1 MNTFLQTPTPVRDGG
16 LFEPSAWPTHTPVE
30 PFPEIQQSSASID
43 WGDIMPYLL
52 GGAQIGTGMWA
63 ANRQA
68 NIDRAQAEREAY
80 LNWQDRAL
88 NRQIAIGGAKTN
100 AILAF
105 ANEVAKR
112 RANDMQYTQY
122 NPLFQ
127 QGKEARL
134 QLARAFGGQMSPYR
148 ISPNMQ
154 TSGGAIIPEG
164 GINLDAL
171 SQSNLDAAKADFA
184 QRRELALNPPGWADR
199 EQQVMDTINKLESS
213 QFEMD
218 PPLYPFY
225 DQMRAAQTQQ
235 PAQDG
240 GGTPW
245 WRRALA
251 TIGAAAMPLL
261 GGVIPGAS
269 AFASFLSPALAT
281 WGHGGGVTDIAAAG
295 AGGGLMNKFAT
306 GSFRNP
312 QPTPAQIAASLGVDR
327 EYSRTT
333 PSIHDITG
341 W

>member
-1 MNTFLQTPTPVRDGG
+1 MAFINEYLKTNPVLDTPGLPQTGYTLPT
-16 LFEPSAWPTHTPVE
+16 STPQ
-30 PFPEIQQSSASID
+30 IQQSSASIG

-68 NIDRAQAEREAY
+68 NVDRAQGEREAY

-88 NRQIAIGGAKTN
+88 NRQIALGGAKTN

-105 ANEVAKR
+105 ANEGAKR

-218 PPLYPFY
+218 PTLYPFY

-245 WRRALA
+245 WRRLVG
-251 TIGAAAMPLL
+251 TVGAAALPF
-261 GGVIPGAS
+261 IPGANVL
-269 AFASFLSPALAT
+269 APVLSPALAA
-281 WGHGGGVTDIAAAG
+281 WGHGGGVTDIVGAG
-295 AGGGLMNKFAT
+295 AGGGLMNKFST
-306 GSFRNP
+306 GSFLNP
-312 QPTPAQIAASLGVDR
+312 QPTPAQIAANLNVG
-327 EYSRTT
+327 EYT